1 MWALLPLYGKSSA
14 WLLERCLCVIS
25 VTLSGHEVKKFFN
38 MWNDIEL
45 LTNDDTGSGRLN
57 IGSRQEC
64 GTALYQ
70 EDTLVKITSSEKVL
84 LNPKL
89 YACNS
94 SDGCII
100 VADRSVSLLDSICQ
114 SFQMHIQF
122 DTEVDVVGLCQ
133 KGQFLVVG
141 ERSGNL
147 HLIHVP
153 SKQTLLTNVLVQK
166 SENEKTYLNL
176 IIEKDNADGGIYH
189 IFILTSNG
197 FFYIMC
203 LPLAKIQ
210 EAIDKMDMITAKK
223 LQGMIKTAYIS
234 TKDYHTLGC
243 LNFVIGYSMNNILLI
258 IGGKGDCVLSKWEV
272 DPSKNLVSVQS
283 FADSSMIKDAVQF
296 QVIDNLLF
304 VLDKENILSMW
315 DVYSL
320 TLIWDW
326 PLVHIEEFLLTTES
340 DSSSVIRQGIASLK
354 LIILTVPVNKQMR
367 NLMVFSLPAMH
378 LLYSLEVSDVS
389 SLVQSGISTDTIYFL
404 EGINENHQ
412 KSPEGPVSVLVL
424 RSLTEALP
432 ENRLSRLLHKHKFTE
447 AENFAVQFGL
457 DVELVYKVK
466 ASAILEKLASSSI
479 GSYGQ
484 TVWLDLVDEAKENL
498 HKIQDNHFVVNY
510 CINTPW
516 LTYETTQEML
526 NYAKIRILKRDDKMI
541 ASLSDGVQVSITE
554 VLRAQ
559 ARLTTFYGA
568 FGPEKFSGI
577 AWTEFLNNEDIFKNI
592 LFQLEEGNLPC
603 AQYLWLRH
611 QADFESSFDVK
622 MLEDL
627 LNTICAT
634 IPIKEL
640 CLWFKNVV
648 IPFVRR
654 VVPKGQNILAKWLEQ
669 GARNLELTDKVNWP
683 ENGLQM
689 AEVFFTSKN
698 PGELGLASSWRW
710 IPLKCGDCEEV
721 HRLKKLVNDLQ
732 ELVDLYRKYSCKLAL
747 CDFEKENAS
756 TIVFRMF
763 DKVLA
768 PELIPSILE
777 KFIKPYIREHNLQQD
792 ELLLRYIKD
801 LLERCCTRSTSVFE
815 TAWEAKAI
823 AVIGCISDTDLI
835 FDAVLQIMHG
845 AVVPWSAA
853 VEQLVKQHLEM
864 KHVKVKL
871 LQESS
876 RLMEMK
882 KLLRGYG
889 IRDTNL
895 LKDKQMIMRLVK
907 YILKQDTPTS
917 LEDALNIVAA
927 YMLPSVEVYILR
939 MVDLIDRDRG
949 EESLNLLKSLPLA
962 EAEKVAERLSIWAR
976 LVLQKEADNSEE
988 HKTQMCVTKTLVEV
1002 LKFLL
1007 SIQKENPLK
1016 EDECKANLKMFET
1029 LASLQED
1036 FGIFISVKD
1045 YGNHLLMSQLLEEHI
1060 KAYESIQSMAKSRKM
1075 QATNSKDDSKTKN
1088 RSTESRL
1095 YRLALLLQRTEQ
1107 ELGAKLAL
1115 RSLDAGKI
1123 EEALKICRDLY
1134 EHHYNEQTGK
1144 LLFLACQ
1151 KLCHMLGADVP
1162 MITPKG
1168 LNFPAVINEM
1178 ACQAATICSP
1188 DLLLDSLELCK
1199 YTLAAKEI
1207 YGQCQIENYGFIAK
1221 AASFGADK
1229 DPYEE
1234 WTYDDFF
1241 SEDGIVLDPQM
1252 ALPVAYETISS
1263 LVPVADNKMYPLDSV
1278 SLANCPF
1285 IKGQNLLLPVKT
1297 PICALLQN
1305 LMECSQCELALRL
1318 IVCLFG
1324 SCLQHCVSNN
1334 MDMCL
1339 GEKLH
1344 DGKMLADAK
1353 SFLIAMKQ
1361 KSTSVIVAA
1370 VLALLHK
1377 VFNCRLIDH
1386 NLALGYCTILPKE
1399 DMFENLWNVINNT
1412 RHNYNKI
1419 LAVALVGAQLASHY
1433 GEAGERQ
1440 KFEELITDAEWGIQ
1454 FGKLGISFQTV
1465 FRQPS
1470 VRKKE
1475 LIRTLVQ
1482 NPNVDTDLILKYCR
1496 TFMLD
1501 SDAALQLCIETLL
1514 LQSANANQVEG
1525 DSAGDTV
1532 KQPHSTLLAK
1542 SVKIIPLLKSTKDLV
1557 ISLSGILHKLDPYDY
1572 ETIENVLRVI
1582 QRADENSTSIQLNQA
1597 LSLLKHLE
1605 SYKRTSP
1612 PVDLEHQYT
1621 LEHVISLSPAAQTR
1635 LPFHLIFFRTTQC
1648 FWSIISA
1655 ELTEESFPTLL
1666 LISKLMKV
1674 SLDTLYMSAA
1684 RHVFE
1689 KKLKPKVFELT
1700 KAGCSS
1706 VINKETTKTVQTI
1719 QSYLLSIVN
1728 PEWAVAIAHK
1738 IAQELP
1744 TGPDQIQALKFCL
1757 YLAEKWLTNTTTKDE
1772 SHEKAEILL
1781 KKLRMQYKRSATET
1795 VLITHKLSTAEHLKL
1810 TGKPAN
1816 LIALLYEHSSINQ
1829 RIQNPT
1835 SRDYP
1840 DIHAAAK
1847 EIAEINNLDMNK
1859 IWDKLLEK
1867 WLCPNIPTDEKTQSF
1882 GDVQE
1887 DEELRRVIY
1896 LLQSR
1901 PMDYSSRM
1909 LFAITTSAT
1918 SPIGVNQLTFAQ
1930 RSRALKCLIYL
1941 ADADTVES
1949 LFKKPIEKVK
1959 YFLQCFIYLAEFET
1973 LNIPYTYESFHRS
1986 PKEGMIKGLWK
1997 NHSHEPTAARLVTE
2011 LSLEY
2016 KVYDPQLWS
2025 GLLQKLLGFDMIHYL
2040 RKVLIAITGV
2050 PSLWQI
2056 PNFSRAWRSVILAP
2070 FLAASCPP
2078 SPKQLEACCECF
2090 VVLLK
2095 CPVLADLDILGIAR
2109 QYAQLDLT
2117 AFALGCLL
2125 LIPQTAKREQQ
2136 IQGFLSSCNP
2146 ETVLQQVDEHMN
2158 TGEVASFASQIRC
2171 LILDN
2176 IINEKQYERFLKTKY
2191 FLLLK
2196 LQVMNTHRVKEL
2208 VDYLATKSC
2217 MDDAAALIIE
2227 YQKRCGNP
2235 ILADRSSCDILKM
2248 FLSGPE

>member
-1 MWALLPLYGKSSA
+1 
-14 WLLERCLCVIS
+14 
-25 VTLSGHEVKKFFN
+25 

-84 LNPKL
+84 CNPKL

-100 VADRSVSLLDSICQ
+100 VADRSVALLDSICQ

-153 SKQTLLTNVLVQK
+153 SKQTLLTNVR
-166 SENEKTYLNL
+166 NL
-176 IIEKDNADGGIYH
+176 LFCSILRIYH

-197 FFYIMC
+197 FFCIMC

-210 EAIDKMDMITAKK
+210 EGMIIQLMFKIK
-223 LQGMIKTAYIS
+223 FWILQGMIKTAYIS

-243 LNFVIGYSMNNILLI
+243 LNFVTRDLMNNILLI

-340 DSSSVIRQGIASLK
+340 DSSSVIRQGISSLK
-354 LIILTVPVNKQMR
+354 LITLTVPVNKQIR

-389 SLVQSGISTDTIYFL
+389 SLIQSGISTDTIYFL

-447 AENFAVQFGL
+447 AENFAIQFGL

-484 TVWLDLVDEAKENL
+484 TVWLDLVNEAKENL
-498 HKIQDNHFVVNY
+498 HKTQDNHFVVDY
-510 CINTPW
+510 CINAPW
-516 LTYETTQEML
+516 PTYETTQEML
-526 NYAKIRILKRDDKMI
+526 NYAKIR
-541 ASLSDGVQVSITE
+541 VSFYMKLLIPVDFCS

-592 LFQLEEGNLPC
+592 LFQLQEGNLPC

-634 IPIKEL
+634 VPVEEL

-654 VVPKGQNILAKWLEQ
+654 VVPKGQKILAKWLEQ
-669 GARNLELTDKVNWP
+669 GARNLELTDKANWP

-710 IPLKCGDCEEV
+710 IPLKCDDCEEV
-721 HRLKKLVNDLQ
+721 HQLKKLVNDLQ

-777 KFIKPYIREHNLQQD
+777 KFIKPYIHKHNLQQD
-792 ELLLRYIKD
+792 ELLLQYIKD
-801 LLERCCTRSTSVFE
+801 LLERCRTRSTSVFE

-823 AVIGCISDTDLI
+823 AVIGCISDIDLI

-845 AVVPWSAA
+845 AVVPWSGA

-917 LEDALNIVAA
+917 LEDALKIVAA

-949 EESLNLLKSLPLA
+949 EESLNLLKSLPVS

-988 HKTQMCVTKTLVEV
+988 
-1002 LKFLL
+1002 
-1007 SIQKENPLK
+1007 

-1036 FGIFISVKD
+1036 FDIFISVKD
-1045 YGNHLLMSQLLEEHI
+1045 YGNYLLMSQLLEEHI
-1060 KAYESIQSMAKSRKM
+1060 KAYESIQSLAKSRKV

-1107 ELGAKLAL
+1107 ELGAMLAL

-1134 EHHYNEQTGK
+1134 EHHCNEQTGK

-1207 YGQCQIENYGFIAK
+1207 YGQCQIENYGFMAK

-1252 ALPVAYETISS
+1252 VLPVAYETISS
-1263 LVPVADNKMYPLDSV
+1263 LVPIADNKMYPLDSV

-1305 LMECSQCELALRL
+1305 LMESSQCELALRL

-1344 DGKMLADAK
+1344 DDKMLADAK

-1361 KSTSVIVAA
+1361 KSTSVIVTA

-1386 NLALGYCTILPKE
+1386 NLALGYCTILPRE
-1399 DMFENLWNVINNT
+1399 DMFEKLWNVINNT
-1412 RHNYNKI
+1412 RQNYNKI

-1433 GEAGERQ
+1433 DEAGERQ
-1440 KFEELITDAEWGIQ
+1440 KFKELITDAEWGIQ
-1454 FGKLGISFQTV
+1454 LGKLGISFQTV

-1470 VRKKE
+1470 IRKKE
-1475 LIRTLVQ
+1475 LIRTLVK

-1501 SDAALQLCIETLL
+1501 SDAALQLCVETLL

-1525 DSAGDTV
+1525 DSAEDTV

-1542 SVKIIPLLKSTKDLV
+1542 SVKIIPLLRSTKDLV

-1612 PVDLEHQYT
+1612 PVDLEHQYI

-1700 KAGCSS
+1700 KAGCST

-1772 SHEKAEILL
+1772 SHEKAEVLL
-1781 KKLRMQYKRSATET
+1781 KKLRMQYQRSATET

-1816 LIALLYEHSSINQ
+1816 LIVLLYEHSSINQ
-1829 RIQNPT
+1829 RIQNPMN
-1835 SRDYP
+1835 RDYP

-1882 GDVQE
+1882 GDIQE
-1887 DEELRRVIY
+1887 DEELRRVVY
-1896 LLQSR
+1896 LLQPR

-1941 ADADTVES
+1941 ADADMVES

-1959 YFLQCFIYLAEFET
+1959 YFLQCFIYLAELER

-2025 GLLQKLLGFDMIHYL
+2025 GLLQKLLCFNMIHYL

-2095 CPVLADLDILGIAR
+2095 CPVLADLDIIGIAR

-2125 LIPQTAKREQQ
+2125 LIPQTEKREQH

-2158 TGEVASFASQIRC
+2158 TGEVAGFASQIRC

-2176 IINEKQYERFLKTKY
+2176 IINEKQYERFFKTKY
-2191 FLLLK
+2191 FPLLK
-2196 LQVMNTHRVKEL
+2196 LQVMNTHRGVLHTASACLHLWEGAA
-2208 VDYLATKSC
+2208 YQATHTHTHTHTH
-2217 MDDAAALIIE
+2217 
-2227 YQKRCGNP
+2227 P
-2235 ILADRSSCDILKM
+2235 
-2248 FLSGPE
+2248 SGLPSP

>member
-1 MWALLPLYGKSSA
+1 
-14 WLLERCLCVIS
+14 
-25 VTLSGHEVKKFFN
+25 
-38 MWNDIEL
+38 
-45 LTNDDTGSGRLN
+45 
-57 IGSRQEC
+57 
-64 GTALYQ
+64 
-70 EDTLVKITSSEKVL
+70 
-84 LNPKL
+84 
-89 YACNS
+89 
-94 SDGCII
+94 
-100 VADRSVSLLDSICQ
+100 
-114 SFQMHIQF
+114 
-122 DTEVDVVGLCQ
+122 
-133 KGQFLVVG
+133 
-141 ERSGNL
+141 
-147 HLIHVP
+147 
-153 SKQTLLTNVLVQK
+153 
-166 SENEKTYLNL
+166 
-176 IIEKDNADGGIYH
+176 
-189 IFILTSNG
+189 
-197 FFYIMC
+197 
-203 LPLAKIQ
+203 
-210 EAIDKMDMITAKK
+210 
-223 LQGMIKTAYIS
+223 
-234 TKDYHTLGC
+234 
-243 LNFVIGYSMNNILLI
+243 
-258 IGGKGDCVLSKWEV
+258 
-272 DPSKNLVSVQS
+272 
-283 FADSSMIKDAVQF
+283 
-296 QVIDNLLF
+296 
-304 VLDKENILSMW
+304 
-315 DVYSL
+315 
-320 TLIWDW
+320 
-326 PLVHIEEFLLTTES
+326 
-340 DSSSVIRQGIASLK
+340 QGISSLK
-354 LIILTVPVNKQMR
+354 LITLTVPVNKQMR

-404 EGINENHQ
+404 EGINENHEE
-412 KSPEGPVSVLVL
+412 SPEGPVSVLVL

-447 AENFAVQFGL
+447 AENFAIQFGL

-484 TVWLDLVDEAKENL
+484 TVWSDLVDEAKENL
-498 HKIQDNHFVVNY
+498 HKTQDNHFVVDY
-510 CINTPW
+510 CINAPW
-516 LTYETTQEML
+516 PTYETTQEML

-568 FGPEKFSGI
+568 FGPDKFSGI

-592 LFQLEEGNLPC
+592 LFQLQEGNLPC

-627 LNTICAT
+627 LHTICAT
-634 IPIKEL
+634 IPVKEL

-654 VVPKGQNILAKWLEQ
+654 VVPQGQKILAKWLEQ
-669 GARNLELTDKVNWP
+669 GARNLELTDKANWP

-747 CDFEKENAS
+747 CNFEKENAS

-768 PELIPSILE
+768 PELIPSILK
-777 KFIKPYIREHNLQQD
+777 KFIKPYIHEHNLQQD
-792 ELLLRYIKD
+792 ELLLQYIKD
-801 LLERCCTRSTSVFE
+801 LLERCRTRSTSVFE

-823 AVIGCISDTDLI
+823 AVIGCISDTDLR

-917 LEDALNIVAA
+917 LEDALKIVAT

-949 EESLNLLKSLPLA
+949 EESLNLLKSLPIA
-962 EAEKVAERLSIWAR
+962 EAEEVAERLSIWAR
-976 LVLQKEADNSEE
+976 LLLSAIPDNSEE
-988 HKTQMCVTKTLVEV
+988 RKTQMCVTKTLVEV

-1007 SIQKENPLK
+1007 RIQKENPLK
-1016 EDECKANLKMFET
+1016 EDECKANLKTFET

-1036 FGIFISVKD
+1036 FDIFISIKD
-1045 YGNHLLMSQLLEEHI
+1045 YGNPLLMSQLLEEHI
-1060 KAYESIQSMAKSRKM
+1060 KAYERIQSMAKSRKV
-1075 QATNSKDDSKTKN
+1075 QTTKN
-1088 RSTESRL
+1088 CSTESRL
-1095 YRLALLLQRTEQ
+1095 YRLALLLQITEQ

-1134 EHHYNEQTGK
+1134 EHHCNEQTGK

-1188 DLLLDSLELCK
+1188 DLLLDCLELCK

-1207 YGQCQIENYGFIAK
+1207 YGQCQTENYGFMAK
-1221 AASFGADK
+1221 AASCGADK

-1234 WTYDDFF
+1234 WTYDDDFF
-1241 SEDGIVLDPQM
+1241 SEDGIALDPQM

-1285 IKGQNLLLPVKT
+1285 IKGQNRLLPVKT
-1297 PICALLQN
+1297 PICALLEN
-1305 LMECSQCELALRL
+1305 LMESSQCELALRL
-1318 IVCLFG
+1318 TVCLFG

-1339 GEKLH
+1339 GEK
-1344 DGKMLADAK
+1344 
-1353 SFLIAMKQ
+1353 
-1361 KSTSVIVAA
+1361 
-1370 VLALLHK
+1370 
-1377 VFNCRLIDH
+1377 VFNCRLVDH

-1399 DMFENLWNVINNT
+1399 DMFEKLWNVINNT
-1412 RHNYNKI
+1412 RQNYNKI
-1419 LAVALVGAQLASHY
+1419 LAVALVGAQLASQY
-1433 GEAGERQ
+1433 DEAGERQ
-1440 KFEELITDAEWGIQ
+1440 KFKELITDAEWGIQ
-1454 FGKLGISFQTV
+1454 LGKLDISFQTV

-1470 VRKKE
+1470 IRKKE

-1557 ISLSGILHKLDPYDY
+1557 ISLSGILQKLDPYDY

-1582 QRADENSTSIQLNQA
+1582 QRADKNSTSIQLNQA

-1612 PVDLEHQYT
+1612 PVDLEHQYI

-1684 RHVFE
+1684 RRVFE
-1689 KKLKPKVFELT
+1689 KKLKPKEFELT

-1706 VINKETTKTVQTI
+1706 VINKETIKTVQTI

-1728 PEWAVAIAHK
+1728 PEWAVAIAHR

-1744 TGPDQIQALKFCL
+1744 TGPDHIQVLKFCL

-1772 SHEKAEILL
+1772 SHEKAEVLL
-1781 KKLRMQYKRSATET
+1781 EKLRMQYQRSATET

-1816 LIALLYEHSSINQ
+1816 LIVLLYEHSSINQ

-1835 SRDYP
+1835 DRDYP

-1867 WLCPNIPTDEKTQSF
+1867 WLCPNIPMDEKTQSF
-1882 GDVQE
+1882 GDIQE
-1887 DEELRRVIY
+1887 DEELRRVVY
-1896 LLQSR
+1896 LLQPR

-1959 YFLQCFIYLAEFET
+1959 YFLQCFIYLAELER

-1986 PKEGMIKGLWK
+1986 PKEGMIKELWK
-1997 NHSHEPTAARLVTE
+1997 NHSHEPRAVRLMTE

-2016 KVYDPQLWS
+2016 KVHDPQLWS
-2025 GLLQKLLGFDMIHYL
+2025 GLLQKLLGFNMIHYL
-2040 RKVLIAITGV
+2040 REVLIAIIGV

-2056 PNFSRAWRSVILAP
+2056 LNFSRAWRSVILAP

-2090 VVLLK
+2090 VLLLK
-2095 CPVLADLDILGIAR
+2095 CPVLADLDIIGIAR

-2125 LIPQTAKREQQ
+2125 LIPQTEKREQQ

-2158 TGEVASFASQIRC
+2158 TGEVAGFASQIRC

-2176 IINEKQYERFLKTKY
+2176 IINEKQYERFFKTKY
-2191 FLLLK
+2191 FPLLK

-2208 VDYLATKSC
+2208 VDYLANKSC
-2217 MDDAAALIIE
+2217 MDDAAALIVE
-2227 YQKRCGNP
+2227 YQKQCGNP
-2235 ILADRSSCDILKM
+2235 ILADKSCDILKM